1 VDALAVG
8 DHERAVLVGSGTVA
22 SLKANCEAMT
32 NSVLQFSAIW
42 YGLMVAAL
50 IFATRAVLA
59 RRCRDLAAEI
69 VAYPGAPAPDRE
81 AAQKLIDETFGREPA
96 GVFRAVSHVS
106 ARAGDRAAVVGG
118 GGEVGVH

>member
-1 VDALAVG
+1 MN
-8 DHERAVLVGSGTVA
+8 EQVLVGGGTVA

-42 YGLMVAAL
+42 YGPMVAAL

-81 AAQKLIDETFGREPA
+81 AAQKLIDETFAGASPQAYFERYRTYLLAPA
-96 GVFRAVSHVS
+96 IAQQLLE
-106 ARAGDRAAVVGG
+106 VVGK
-118 GGEVGVH
+118 